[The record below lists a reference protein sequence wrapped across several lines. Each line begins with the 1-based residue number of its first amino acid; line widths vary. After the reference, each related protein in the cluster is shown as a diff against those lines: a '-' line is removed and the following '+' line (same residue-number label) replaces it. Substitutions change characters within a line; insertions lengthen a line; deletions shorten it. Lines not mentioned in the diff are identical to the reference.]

1 MTPSCYDCL
10 PPLAAKFC
18 MEERVKCINCRQ
30 ALKSVDFVSDEAKK
44 DEDLLKWIFNIVET
58 RSVEVGGER
67 IIIPMADMVSS
78 SSSSEDMMLFLL

>member
-1 MTPSCYDCL
+1 
-10 PPLAAKFC
+10 

-67 IIIPMADMVSS
+67 IIIPMADMVSR
-78 SSSSEDMMLFLL
+78 